1 MYAGKFEEAIA
12 GGKKAAELNKDY
24 ALAWVSQGLSSEA
37 LGKYDDAAAAYQHL
51 SSINGWQ
58 ARAALGTADIAML
71 RGKTADAS
79 AALEPLLTQKLPPL
93 QMARVQNTLA
103 AIRLSQGRT
112 ADAIRL
118 AEDALKSS
126 TDQIPRFEA
135 GRIFAAA
142 SRLPRAKELAA
153 DLEKSLVPETQALGM
168 TLRGETQLIEGD
180 VRGSVAT
187 LQAASKIA
195 DTWMARYLLGRAYL
209 LANSYEDADREFDM
223 CERRKGEA
231 TAVYIDDVPTWRMMA
246 PLYYYTGI
254 VRAELKRSTAADSL
268 RTFVELKKGGDEKSS
283 LVADAEKRLAQ

>member
-1 MYAGKFEEAIA
+1 
-12 GGKKAAELNKDY
+12 
-24 ALAWVSQGLSSEA
+24 LSSEA
-37 LGKYDDAAAAYQHL
+37 LGKYDDAAAAYAKL
-51 SSINGWQ
+51 SAVNGGQ
-58 ARAALGTADIAML
+58 ARAALGMADLAML
-71 RGKTADAS
+71 RGKNSDAS

-112 ADAIRL
+112 ADAIKL

-142 SRLPRAKELAA
+142 SRLPRATELAA

-168 TLRGETQLIEGD
+168 TLRGEIQLVEGD
-180 VRGSVAT
+180 VRGSVST
-187 LQAASKIA
+187 LQAALKIA
-195 DTWMARYLLGRAYL
+195 DTWMGRYLLGRAYL
-209 LANSYEDADREFDM
+209 LANSYEDADREFDT

-231 TAVYIDDVPTWRMMA
+231 TAIYIDDVPTWRVIA